1 VLELILCSLITV
13 LPDYLYR
20 RYREGK
26 RWGDQI
32 TFFTMWYELRWGIT
46 ACLILTVTLITIVF
60 YYHPSTTNAGP
71 YFRTIPLLPEGG
83 GRVEEVF
90 VKNGDTVAA
99 GDPVFSLL
107 DSAQVANVN
116 LAESQLDQVASAF
129 TQAEVQLSAAQAT
142 LVQAESALAQAKNEL
157 AKKSELASRG
167 QQLISKIELERLENT
182 VNQRR
187 GGVQAA
193 QANITAAQTQ
203 ISDVLPA
210 QRQSAQRQLEQA
222 QVALDKTVIY
232 AGVDGQVAQFY
243 LQRGD
248 YVNPIL
254 RPAGVLIPSS
264 GAESGR
270 SQIAAGFNQLSAQV
284 IKPGTI
290 TEVVCMSKPF
300 SVIPMVV
307 TRVQPVV
314 AAGQLKPSDVLLDA
328 QQRARPGTLTV
339 VMEPLYEGGL
349 TDVMPGSKC
358 IANAYTSNHDLIEQ
372 GDLGL
377 GQTLFL
383 HMVDTVGVIHAII
396 LRMQALLMPVQVLV
410 FAGH

>member
-1 VLELILCSLITV
+1 MLELILCSLVTV

-20 RYREGK
+20 RHREGK

-46 ACLILTVTLITIVF
+46 ACLILTVALITIVF

-90 VKNGDTVAA
+90 VKNGDAVET
-99 GDPVFSLL
+99 GQPLFSLL

-116 LAESQLDQVASAF
+116 LAESQLDQIASAF
-129 TQAEVQLSAAQAT
+129 AQAEVQLEAAQAT
-142 LVQAESALAQAKNEL
+142 LVQAQSALAQAENEL

-167 QQLISKIELERLENT
+167 QQLVSKIEIERLENN
-182 VNQRR
+182 VAQRR

-222 QVALDKTVIY
+222 QVALDKAVIY
-232 AGVDGQVAQFY
+232 AGVDGQVAQFF

-264 GAESGR
+264 GPESGR
-270 SQIAAGFNQLSAQV
+270 FQIAAGFNQLSAQV

-300 SVIPMVV
+300 SVIPMIV

-349 TDVMPGSKC
+349 MDVMPGSKC
-358 IANAYTSNHDLIEQ
+358 IANAYTSNHDLLEQ

-396 LRMQALLMPVQVLV
+396 LRMQALLMPVQMLV

>member
-1 VLELILCSLITV
+1 MLELILCSLVTV
-13 LPDYLYR
+13 LPDYLFR
-20 RYREGK
+20 RYRQGK

-46 ACLILTVTLITIVF
+46 ACLILTVSFITVVF

-90 VKNGDTVAA
+90 VSNGEAVSA
-99 GDPVFSLL
+99 GDPLFSLL
-107 DSAQVANVN
+107 DSAQVAGVNV
-116 LAESQLDQVASAF
+116 AESQLAQITSAF
-129 TQAEVQLSAAQAT
+129 AQAEVQLEGARAT
-142 LVQAESALAQAKNEL
+142 LTQAESALAQAENEL
-157 AKKSELASRG
+157 AKKTELSARG
-167 QQLISKIELERLENT
+167 QQLVSKIEIERLENT
-182 VNQRR
+182 VAQRR

-193 QANITAAQTQ
+193 EANITAAETQ

-210 QRQSAQRQLEQA
+210 QRESAQRQLEQA
-222 QVALDKTVIY
+222 QVALDKTVVY
-232 AGVDGQVAQFY
+232 AGVDGQVAQFF

-254 RPAGVLIPSS
+254 RPAGVLIPSD
-264 GAESGR
+264 GPESGR
-270 SQIAAGFNQLSAQV
+270 YQIAAGVNQLSAQV
-284 IKPGTI
+284 IEAGTI

-300 SVIPMVV
+300 TVIPMIV

-314 AAGQLKPSDVLLDA
+314 AAGQLKPADILLDA

-349 TDVMPGSKC
+349 SEVMPGSKC
-358 IANAYTSNHDLIEQ
+358 IANAYTSNHELLEE
-372 GDLGL
+372 GDLGF
-377 GQTLFL
+377 GETLFL

-396 LRMQALLMPVQVLV
+396 LRMQALLMPVQMLV

>member
-1 VLELILCSLITV
+1 MLELILCSFVTV

-20 RYREGK
+20 RHREGK

-46 ACLILTVTLITIVF
+46 ACLILTVALITIVF

-90 VKNGDTVAA
+90 VKNGDSVEA
-99 GDPVFSLL
+99 GDPLFSLL
-107 DSAQVANVN
+107 DTAQVANVN
-116 LAESQLDQVASAF
+116 LAESQLDQIASAF
-129 TQAEVQLSAAQAT
+129 AQAEVQLEGAQAT
-142 LVQAESALAQAKNEL
+142 LVQAESALAQAENEL

-167 QQLISKIELERLENT
+167 QQLISKIELERLENN
-182 VNQRR
+182 VAQRR

-193 QANITAAQTQ
+193 RANITAAQTQ

-232 AGVDGQVAQFY
+232 AGVDGQVAQFF

-264 GAESGR
+264 GPESGR
-270 SQIAAGFNQLSAQV
+270 FQIAAGFNQLSAQV

-314 AAGQLKPSDVLLDA
+314 AAGQLKPTDVLLDA

-339 VMEPLYEGGL
+339 VMEPLYADGL
-349 TDVMPGSKC
+349 MGVMPGSNC
-358 IANAYTSNHDLIEQ
+358 IANAYTNNHDLLEQ

-396 LRMQALLMPVQVLV
+396 LRMQALLMPVQMLV

>member
-1 VLELILCSLITV
+1 MLELILCSLVTV

-20 RYREGK
+20 RHREGK

-46 ACLILTVTLITIVF
+46 ACLILTVALITIVF
-60 YYHPSTTNAGP
+60 YFHPSTTNAGP

-90 VKNGDTVAA
+90 VKNGASVEA
-99 GDPVFSLL
+99 GDPLFSLL

-116 LAESQLDQVASAF
+116 LAESQLDQIASAF
-129 TQAEVQLSAAQAT
+129 AQAEVQLEAAQAT
-142 LVQAESALAQAKNEL
+142 LVQAESALAQAENEL

-182 VNQRR
+182 VAQRR

-193 QANITAAQTQ
+193 RANITAAQTQ

-222 QVALDKTVIY
+222 QVALDKTVVY
-232 AGVDGQVAQFY
+232 AGVDGQVAQFF

-264 GAESGR
+264 GPESGR
-270 SQIAAGFNQLSAQV
+270 FQIAAGFNQLSAQV

-314 AAGQLKPSDVLLDA
+314 AAGQLKPADVLLDA

-339 VMEPLYEGGL
+339 VMEPLYEDGL
-349 TDVMPGSKC
+349 VDVMPGSKC
-358 IANAYTSNHDLIEQ
+358 IANAYTNNHDLLEQ

-396 LRMQALLMPVQVLV
+396 LRMQALLMPVQMLV

>member
-1 VLELILCSLITV
+1 MLELILCSLVTV
-13 LPDYLYR
+13 LPDYLFR

-46 ACLILTVTLITIVF
+46 ACLILTVSFITVVF

-90 VKNGDTVAA
+90 VNNGEAVET
-99 GDPVFSLL
+99 GDPLFSLL
-107 DSAQVANVN
+107 DSSQVAAVNV
-116 LAESQLDQVASAF
+116 AESQLDQLTSAVA
-129 TQAEVQLSAAQAT
+129 QAEVQLEAANAT
-142 LVQAESALAQAKNEL
+142 LVQAESALAQSENEL
-157 AKKSELASRG
+157 SKKKELSSRG
-167 QQLISKIELERLENT
+167 QQLVSKIEIERLENT
-182 VNQRR
+182 VAQRK

-193 QANITAAQTQ
+193 QANVAGVKTQ

-210 QRQSAQRQLEQA
+210 QRQSALRQLEQA
-222 QVALDKTVIY
+222 QVALDKTIVY
-232 AGVDGQVAQFY
+232 AGVDGQVAQFF

-254 RPAGVLIPSS
+254 RPAGVLIPSD
-264 GAESGR
+264 GPESGR
-270 SQIAAGFNQLSAQV
+270 FQIAAGFNQLSAQV

-290 TEVVCMSKPF
+290 TEVVCLSKPF
-300 SVIPMVV
+300 TVIPMIV

-349 TDVMPGSKC
+349 SDVMPGSKC
-358 IANAYTSNHDLIEQ
+358 IANAYTSNHELLEE
-372 GDLGL
+372 GDLGF
-377 GQTLFL
+377 GETLFL

-396 LRMQALLMPVQVLV
+396 LRMQALLMPVQMLV
-410 FAGH
+410 FGGH

>member
-1 VLELILCSLITV
+1 MLELILCSLITV

-46 ACLILTVTLITIVF
+46 ACLMLTVTLITIVF

-83 GRVEEVF
+83 GRIEEVF
-90 VKNGDTVAA
+90 VKNGDAVAA

-129 TQAEVQLSAAQAT
+129 AQAEVQLAGAQAT

-232 AGVDGQVAQFY
+232 AGVDGQVSQFY

-264 GAESGR
+264 GPESGR
-270 SQIAAGFNQLSAQV
+270 FQIAAGFNQLSAQV

-290 TEVVCMSKPF
+290 AEVVCMSKPF
-300 SVIPMVV
+300 SVIPMIVA
-307 TRVQPVV
+307 RVQPVV

-339 VMEPLYEGGL
+339 VMEPLYEGGMM
-349 TDVMPGSKC
+349 DVMPGSKC

-396 LRMQALLMPVQVLV
+396 LRMQALLMPVQMLV

>member
-46 ACLILTVTLITIVF
+46 ACLMLTVTLITIVF

>member
-1 VLELILCSLITV
+1 MLELILCSLVTV
-13 LPDYLYR
+13 LPDYLFR

-46 ACLILTVTLITIVF
+46 ACLILTVSFITVVF

-90 VKNGDTVAA
+90 VNNGETVGT
-99 GDPVFSLL
+99 GDPLFSLL
-107 DSAQVANVN
+107 DSSQVAAVNV
-116 LAESQLDQVASAF
+116 AESQLDQLTSAVA
-129 TQAEVQLSAAQAT
+129 QAELQLEAANAT
-142 LVQAESALAQAKNEL
+142 LVQAESALAQSENEL
-157 AKKSELASRG
+157 SKKKELSSRG
-167 QQLISKIELERLENT
+167 QQLVSKIEIERLENT
-182 VNQRR
+182 VAQRK

-193 QANITAAQTQ
+193 QANVAGVKTQ

-210 QRQSAQRQLEQA
+210 QRQSALRQLEQA
-222 QVALDKTVIY
+222 QVALDKTIVY
-232 AGVDGQVAQFY
+232 AGVDGQVAQFF

-254 RPAGVLIPSS
+254 RPAGVLIPSD
-264 GAESGR
+264 GPESGR
-270 SQIAAGFNQLSAQV
+270 FQIAAGFNQLSAQV

-290 TEVVCMSKPF
+290 TEVVCLSKPF
-300 SVIPMVV
+300 TVIPMIV

-349 TDVMPGSKC
+349 SDVMPGSKC
-358 IANAYTSNHDLIEQ
+358 IANAYTSNHELLEE
-372 GDLGL
+372 GDLGF
-377 GQTLFL
+377 GETLFL

-396 LRMQALLMPVQVLV
+396 LRMQALLMPVQMLV
-410 FAGH
+410 FGGH

>member
-1 VLELILCSLITV
+1 MLELILCSLVTV
-13 LPDYLYR
+13 LPDYLFR

-46 ACLILTVTLITIVF
+46 ACLILTVSFITVVF

-90 VKNGDTVAA
+90 VNNGETVGT
-99 GDPVFSLL
+99 GDPLFSLL
-107 DSAQVANVN
+107 DSSQVAAVNV
-116 LAESQLDQVASAF
+116 AESQLDQLTSAVA
-129 TQAEVQLSAAQAT
+129 QAEVQLEAANAT
-142 LVQAESALAQAKNEL
+142 LVQAESALAQSENEL
-157 AKKSELASRG
+157 SKKKELSSRG
-167 QQLISKIELERLENT
+167 QQLVSKIEIERLENT
-182 VNQRR
+182 VAQRK

-193 QANITAAQTQ
+193 QANVAGVKTQ

-210 QRQSAQRQLEQA
+210 QRQSALRQLEQA
-222 QVALDKTVIY
+222 QVALDKTIVY
-232 AGVDGQVAQFY
+232 AGVDGQVAQFF

-254 RPAGVLIPSS
+254 RPAGVLIPSD
-264 GAESGR
+264 GPESGR
-270 SQIAAGFNQLSAQV
+270 FQIAAGFNQLSAQV

-290 TEVVCMSKPF
+290 TEVVCLSKPF
-300 SVIPMVV
+300 TVIPMIV

-349 TDVMPGSKC
+349 SDVMPGSKC
-358 IANAYTSNHDLIEQ
+358 IANAYTSNHELLEE
-372 GDLGL
+372 GDLGF
-377 GQTLFL
+377 GETLFL

-396 LRMQALLMPVQVLV
+396 LRMQALLMPVQMLV
-410 FAGH
+410 FGGH

>member
-1 VLELILCSLITV
+1 MLELILCSLITV

-46 ACLILTVTLITIVF
+46 ACLMLTVTLITIVF

-116 LAESQLDQVASAF
+116 LADSQLDQIASAF
-129 TQAEVQLSAAQAT
+129 AQAEVQLSAAQAT

-222 QVALDKTVIY
+222 QVALDKTVVY
-232 AGVDGQVAQFY
+232 AGVDGQVAQFF

>member
-1 VLELILCSLITV
+1 
-13 LPDYLYR
+13 
-20 RYREGK
+20 
-26 RWGDQI
+26 
-32 TFFTMWYELRWGIT
+32 
-46 ACLILTVTLITIVF
+46 
-60 YYHPSTTNAGP
+60 
-71 YFRTIPLLPEGG
+71 
-83 GRVEEVF
+83 
-90 VKNGDTVAA
+90 
-99 GDPVFSLL
+99 
-107 DSAQVANVN
+107 
-116 LAESQLDQVASAF
+116 
-129 TQAEVQLSAAQAT
+129 
-142 LVQAESALAQAKNEL
+142 VQAESALAQAKNEL

>member
-1 VLELILCSLITV
+1 MLELILCSLITV

-46 ACLILTVTLITIVF
+46 ACLMLTVTLITIVF

-142 LVQAESALAQAKNEL
+142 LVQADSALAQAKNEL

>member
-1 VLELILCSLITV
+1 VLELILCSLVTV
-13 LPDYLYR
+13 LPDYLFR

-46 ACLILTVTLITIVF
+46 ACLILTVSFITVVF

-90 VKNGDTVAA
+90 VNNGETVGT
-99 GDPVFSLL
+99 GDPLFSLL
-107 DSAQVANVN
+107 DSSQVAAVNV
-116 LAESQLDQVASAF
+116 AESQLDQLTSAVA
-129 TQAEVQLSAAQAT
+129 QAEVQLEAANAT
-142 LVQAESALAQAKNEL
+142 LVQAESALAQSENEL
-157 AKKSELASRG
+157 SKKKELSSRG
-167 QQLISKIELERLENT
+167 QQLVSKIEIERLENT
-182 VNQRR
+182 VAQRN

-193 QANITAAQTQ
+193 QANVAGVKTQ

-210 QRQSAQRQLEQA
+210 QRQSALRQLEQA
-222 QVALDKTVIY
+222 QVALDKTIVY
-232 AGVDGQVAQFY
+232 AGVDGQVAQFF

-254 RPAGVLIPSS
+254 RPAGVLIPSD
-264 GAESGR
+264 GPESGR
-270 SQIAAGFNQLSAQV
+270 FQIAAGFNQLSAQV

-290 TEVVCMSKPF
+290 TEVVCLSKPF
-300 SVIPMVV
+300 SVIPMIV

-314 AAGQLKPSDVLLDA
+314 AAGQLKPADVLLDA

-349 TDVMPGSKC
+349 SDVMPGSKC
-358 IANAYTSNHDLIEQ
+358 IANAYTSNHELLEE
-372 GDLGL
+372 GDLGF
-377 GQTLFL
+377 GEMLFL

-396 LRMQALLMPVQVLV
+396 LRMQALLMPVQMLV
-410 FAGH
+410 FGGH

>member
-1 VLELILCSLITV
+1 
-13 LPDYLYR
+13 
-20 RYREGK
+20 
-26 RWGDQI
+26 
-32 TFFTMWYELRWGIT
+32 M
-46 ACLILTVTLITIVF
+46 VF

-90 VKNGDTVAA
+90 VSNGEAVSA
-99 GDPVFSLL
+99 GDPLFSLL
-107 DSAQVANVN
+107 DSAQVAGVNV
-116 LAESQLDQVASAF
+116 AESQLTQIASAF
-129 TQAEVQLSAAQAT
+129 AQAEVQLEGATAT
-142 LVQAESALAQAKNEL
+142 LTQAESALAQAENEL
-157 AKKSELASRG
+157 AKKTELSARG
-167 QQLISKIELERLENT
+167 QQLVSNIEIERLENT
-182 VNQRR
+182 VAQRR

-193 QANITAAQTQ
+193 EANITAAETQ

-210 QRQSAQRQLEQA
+210 HRESAQRQLEQA
-222 QVALDKTVIY
+222 QVALDKTVVY
-232 AGVDGQVAQFY
+232 AGVDGQVAQFF

-254 RPAGVLIPSS
+254 RPAGVLIPSD
-264 GAESGR
+264 GPESGR
-270 SQIAAGFNQLSAQV
+270 YQIAAGFNQLSAQV
-284 IKPGTI
+284 IKAGTI

-300 SVIPMVV
+300 TVIPMIV

-314 AAGQLKPSDVLLDA
+314 AAGQLKPADVLLDA

-349 TDVMPGSKC
+349 SEVMPGSKC
-358 IANAYTSNHDLIEQ
+358 IANAYTSNHELLEE
-372 GDLGL
+372 GDLGF
-377 GQTLFL
+377 GETLFL

-396 LRMQALLMPVQVLV
+396 LRMQALLMPVQMLV

>member
-1 VLELILCSLITV
+1 MLELILCSLITV

-46 ACLILTVTLITIVF
+46 ACLMLTVALITIVF

-90 VKNGDTVAA
+90 VKNGDSVAA

-107 DSAQVANVN
+107 NSAQVANVN

-129 TQAEVQLSAAQAT
+129 AQAEVQLAGAQAT

-232 AGVDGQVAQFY
+232 AGVDGQVSQFY

-264 GAESGR
+264 GPESGR
-270 SQIAAGFNQLSAQV
+270 FQIAAGFNQLSAQV

-314 AAGQLKPSDVLLDA
+314 AAGQLKPSDILLDA

-339 VMEPLYEGGL
+339 VMEPLYEGGMM
-349 TDVMPGSKC
+349 DVMPGSKC

-396 LRMQALLMPVQVLV
+396 LRMQALLMPVQMLV

>member
-1 VLELILCSLITV
+1 MLDLILCSLVTV
-13 LPDYLYR
+13 LPDYLFR

-46 ACLILTVTLITIVF
+46 ACLILTVSFITVVF

-90 VKNGDTVAA
+90 VNNGETVGT
-99 GDPVFSLL
+99 GDPLFSLL
-107 DSAQVANVN
+107 DSSQVAAVNV
-116 LAESQLDQVASAF
+116 AESQLDQLTSAVA
-129 TQAEVQLSAAQAT
+129 QAEVQLEAANAT
-142 LVQAESALAQAKNEL
+142 LVQAESALAQSENEL
-157 AKKSELASRG
+157 SKKKELSSRG
-167 QQLISKIELERLENT
+167 QQLVSKIEIERLENT
-182 VNQRR
+182 VAQRK

-193 QANITAAQTQ
+193 QANVAGVKTQ

-210 QRQSAQRQLEQA
+210 QRQSALRQLEQA
-222 QVALDKTVIY
+222 QVALDKTIVY
-232 AGVDGQVAQFY
+232 AGVDGQVAQFF

-254 RPAGVLIPSS
+254 RPAGVLIPSD
-264 GAESGR
+264 GPESGR
-270 SQIAAGFNQLSAQV
+270 FQIAAGFNQLSAQV

-290 TEVVCMSKPF
+290 TEVVCLSKPF
-300 SVIPMVV
+300 TVIPMIV

-349 TDVMPGSKC
+349 SDVMPGSKC
-358 IANAYTSNHDLIEQ
+358 IANAYTSNHELLEE
-372 GDLGL
+372 GDLGF
-377 GQTLFL
+377 GETLFL

-396 LRMQALLMPVQVLV
+396 LRMQALLMPVQMLV
-410 FAGH
+410 FGGH

>member
-1 VLELILCSLITV
+1 MLELILCSLVTV

-46 ACLILTVTLITIVF
+46 ACLILTVALITIVF

-90 VKNGDTVAA
+90 VKNGDSVEA
-99 GDPVFSLL
+99 GDPLFSLL
-107 DSAQVANVN
+107 DTAQVANVN
-116 LAESQLDQVASAF
+116 LAESQLDQIASAF
-129 TQAEVQLSAAQAT
+129 AQAEVQLEAAQAT
-142 LVQAESALAQAKNEL
+142 LVQAESALAQAENEL
-157 AKKSELASRG
+157 TKKSELASRG

-182 VNQRR
+182 VAKRR
-187 GGVQAA
+187 DGVQAA
-193 QANITAAQTQ
+193 RAKITAAQTQ
-203 ISDVLPA
+203 ISEVLPA

-232 AGVDGQVAQFY
+232 AGVDGQVAQFF

-264 GAESGR
+264 GPESGR
-270 SQIAAGFNQLSAQV
+270 FQIAAGFNQLSAQV

-339 VMEPLYEGGL
+339 VMEPLYEDGL
-349 TDVMPGSKC
+349 MDVMPGSKC
-358 IANAYTSNHDLIEQ
+358 IANAYTNNHDLLEQ

-396 LRMQALLMPVQVLV
+396 LRMQALLMPVQMLV

>member
-1 VLELILCSLITV
+1 MLELILCSLVTV

-20 RYREGK
+20 RHREGK

-46 ACLILTVTLITIVF
+46 ACLILTVALITIVF

-90 VKNGDTVAA
+90 VKNGDAVET
-99 GDPVFSLL
+99 GQPLFSLL

-116 LAESQLDQVASAF
+116 LAESQLDQIASAF
-129 TQAEVQLSAAQAT
+129 AQAEVQLEAAQAT
-142 LVQAESALAQAKNEL
+142 LVQAQSALAQAENEL

-167 QQLISKIELERLENT
+167 QQLVSKIEIERLENN
-182 VNQRR
+182 VAQRR

-232 AGVDGQVAQFY
+232 AGVDGQVAQFF

-264 GAESGR
+264 GPESGR
-270 SQIAAGFNQLSAQV
+270 FQIAAGFNQLSAQV

-300 SVIPMVV
+300 SVVPMIV

-349 TDVMPGSKC
+349 MDVMPGSKC
-358 IANAYTSNHDLIEQ
+358 IANAYTSNHDLLEQ

-396 LRMQALLMPVQVLV
+396 LRMQALLMPVQMLV

>member
-1 VLELILCSLITV
+1 MLELILCSLITV

-46 ACLILTVTLITIVF
+46 ACLMLTVALITIVF

-90 VKNGDTVAA
+90 VKNGDAVAA

-129 TQAEVQLSAAQAT
+129 AQAEVQLAGAQAT

-232 AGVDGQVAQFY
+232 AGVDGQVSQFY

-264 GAESGR
+264 GPESGR
-270 SQIAAGFNQLSAQV
+270 FQIAAGFNQLAAQV

-314 AAGQLKPSDVLLDA
+314 AAGQLKPSDILLDA

-396 LRMQALLMPVQVLV
+396 LRMQALLMPVQMLV

>member
-1 VLELILCSLITV
+1 MLELILCSLITV

-46 ACLILTVTLITIVF
+46 ACLMLTVTLITIVF

-90 VKNGDTVAA
+90 VKNGDSVAA

-107 DSAQVANVN
+107 NSAQVANVN

-129 TQAEVQLSAAQAT
+129 AQAEVQLAGAQAT
-142 LVQAESALAQAKNEL
+142 LVQAESALAQAENEL

-232 AGVDGQVAQFY
+232 AGVDGQVSQFY

-264 GAESGR
+264 GPESGR
-270 SQIAAGFNQLSAQV
+270 FQIAAGFNQLSAQV

-290 TEVVCMSKPF
+290 AEVVCMSKPF
-300 SVIPMVV
+300 SVIPMIVA
-307 TRVQPVV
+307 RVQPVV

-339 VMEPLYEGGL
+339 VMEPLYEGGMM
-349 TDVMPGSKC
+349 DVMPGSKC

-396 LRMQALLMPVQVLV
+396 LRMQALLMPVQMLV

>member
-1 VLELILCSLITV
+1 MLELILCSLITV

-46 ACLILTVTLITIVF
+46 ACLMLTVALITIVF

-90 VKNGDTVAA
+90 VKNGDAVAA

-129 TQAEVQLSAAQAT
+129 AQAEVQLAGAQAT

-232 AGVDGQVAQFY
+232 AGVDGQVSQFY

-264 GAESGR
+264 GPESGR
-270 SQIAAGFNQLSAQV
+270 FQIAAGFNQLSAQV

-314 AAGQLKPSDVLLDA
+314 AAGQLKPSDILLDA

-396 LRMQALLMPVQVLV
+396 LRMQALLMPVQMLV

>member
-1 VLELILCSLITV
+1 MLELILCSLVTV

-20 RYREGK
+20 RHREGK

-46 ACLILTVTLITIVF
+46 ACLILTVALITIVF

-90 VKNGDTVAA
+90 VKNGDAVET
-99 GDPVFSLL
+99 GQPLFSLL

-116 LAESQLDQVASAF
+116 LAESQLDQIASAF
-129 TQAEVQLSAAQAT
+129 AQAEVQLEAAQAT
-142 LVQAESALAQAKNEL
+142 LVQAQSALAQAENEL

-167 QQLISKIELERLENT
+167 QQLVSKIEIERLENN
-182 VNQRR
+182 VAQRR

-232 AGVDGQVAQFY
+232 AGVDGQVAQFF

-264 GAESGR
+264 GPESGR
-270 SQIAAGFNQLSAQV
+270 FQIAAGFNQLSAQV

-300 SVIPMVV
+300 SVIPMIV

-349 TDVMPGSKC
+349 MDVMPGSKC
-358 IANAYTSNHDLIEQ
+358 IANAYTSNHDLLEQ
-372 GDLGL
+372 GDLSL

-396 LRMQALLMPVQVLV
+396 LRMQALLMPVQMLV

>member
-1 VLELILCSLITV
+1 MLELILCSLITV

-20 RYREGK
+20 RHREGK

-46 ACLILTVTLITIVF
+46 ACLILTVALITIVF

-90 VKNGDTVAA
+90 VKNGDSVEA
-99 GDPVFSLL
+99 GDPLFSLL
-107 DSAQVANVN
+107 DTAQVANLN
-116 LAESQLDQVASAF
+116 LAESQLDQIASAF
-129 TQAEVQLSAAQAT
+129 AQAEVQLEAAQAT
-142 LVQAESALAQAKNEL
+142 LVQAESALAQAENEL

-167 QQLISKIELERLENT
+167 QQLISKIELERLENN
-182 VNQRR
+182 VAQRR

-193 QANITAAQTQ
+193 RANITAAQTQ

-222 QVALDKTVIY
+222 QVALDKTVVY
-232 AGVDGQVAQFY
+232 AGVDGQVAQFF

-264 GAESGR
+264 GPESGR
-270 SQIAAGFNQLSAQV
+270 FQIAAGFNQLSAQV

-314 AAGQLKPSDVLLDA
+314 AAGQLKPADVLLDA

-339 VMEPLYEGGL
+339 VMEPLYADGL
-349 TDVMPGSKC
+349 VDVMPGSKC
-358 IANAYTSNHDLIEQ
+358 IANAYTNNHDLLEQ

-396 LRMQALLMPVQVLV
+396 LRMQALLMPVQMLV

>member
-1 VLELILCSLITV
+1 MLELILCSLVTV

-20 RYREGK
+20 RHREGK

-46 ACLILTVTLITIVF
+46 ACLILTVALITIVF

-90 VKNGDTVAA
+90 VKNGDAVET
-99 GDPVFSLL
+99 GQPLFSLL

-116 LAESQLDQVASAF
+116 LAESQLDQIASAF
-129 TQAEVQLSAAQAT
+129 AQAEVQLEAAQAT
-142 LVQAESALAQAKNEL
+142 LVQAQSALAQAENEL

-167 QQLISKIELERLENT
+167 QQLVSKIEIERLENN
-182 VNQRR
+182 VAQRR

-193 QANITAAQTQ
+193 QANIAAAQTQ

-232 AGVDGQVAQFY
+232 AGVDGQVAQFF

-264 GAESGR
+264 GPESGR
-270 SQIAAGFNQLSAQV
+270 FQIAAGFNQLSAQV

-300 SVIPMVV
+300 SVIPMIV

-349 TDVMPGSKC
+349 MDVMPGSKC
-358 IANAYTSNHDLIEQ
+358 IANAYTSNHDLLEQ

-396 LRMQALLMPVQVLV
+396 LRMQALLMPVQMLV

>member
-1 VLELILCSLITV
+1 MLELILCSLITV

-46 ACLILTVTLITIVF
+46 ACLMLTVTLITIVF

-116 LAESQLDQVASAF
+116 LAESQLDQIASAF
-129 TQAEVQLSAAQAT
+129 AQAEVQVSAAQAT

-203 ISDVLPA
+203 ISEVLPA

-222 QVALDKTVIY
+222 QVALDKTVVY
-232 AGVDGQVAQFY
+232 AGVDGQVAQFF

>member
-1 VLELILCSLITV
+1 MLELILCSLITV

-46 ACLILTVTLITIVF
+46 ACLMLTVTLITIVF

-83 GRVEEVF
+83 GRVEEIF
-90 VKNGDTVAA
+90 VKNGDSVAA

-107 DSAQVANVN
+107 DSVQVANVN
-116 LAESQLDQVASAF
+116 LAESQLDQIASAF
-129 TQAEVQLSAAQAT
+129 TQAEVQLAGAQAT
-142 LVQAESALAQAKNEL
+142 LVQAESALAQAQNEL

-182 VNQRR
+182 INQRR
-187 GGVQAA
+187 GGVEAA
-193 QANITAAQTQ
+193 QANIAAAQTQ
-203 ISDVLPA
+203 ISDVIPA

-264 GAESGR
+264 GPESGR
-270 SQIAAGFNQLSAQV
+270 FQIAAGFNQLSAQV

-328 QQRARPGTLTV
+328 QQRARPGSLTV
-339 VMEPLYEGGL
+339 VMEPLYEDGL

-358 IANAYTSNHDLIEQ
+358 IANAYTSNHDLIAQ

-396 LRMQALLMPVQVLV
+396 LRMQALLMPVQMLV

>member
-1 VLELILCSLITV
+1 MLELILCSLVTV

-20 RYREGK
+20 RHREGK

-46 ACLILTVTLITIVF
+46 ACLILTVALITIVF

-90 VKNGDTVAA
+90 VKNGDAVET
-99 GDPVFSLL
+99 GQPLFSLL

-116 LAESQLDQVASAF
+116 LAESQLDQIASAF
-129 TQAEVQLSAAQAT
+129 AQAEVQLEAAQAT
-142 LVQAESALAQAKNEL
+142 LVQAQSALAQAENEL

-167 QQLISKIELERLENT
+167 QQLVSKIEIERLENN
-182 VNQRR
+182 VAQRR

-193 QANITAAQTQ
+193 QANIAAAQTQ

-222 QVALDKTVIY
+222 QVALDKTVIS
-232 AGVDGQVAQFY
+232 AGVDGQVAQFF

-264 GAESGR
+264 GPESGR
-270 SQIAAGFNQLSAQV
+270 FQIAAGFNQLSAQV

-300 SVIPMVV
+300 SVIPMIV

-349 TDVMPGSKC
+349 MDVMPGSKC
-358 IANAYTSNHDLIEQ
+358 IANAYTSNHDLLEQ

-396 LRMQALLMPVQVLV
+396 LRMQALLMPVQMLV

>member
-1 VLELILCSLITV
+1 VLELILCSLVTV
-13 LPDYLYR
+13 LPDYLFR

-46 ACLILTVTLITIVF
+46 ACLILTVSFITVVF

-90 VKNGDTVAA
+90 VRNGEAVSA
-99 GDPVFSLL
+99 GDPLFSLL
-107 DSAQVANVN
+107 DSAQVAGVNV
-116 LAESQLDQVASAF
+116 AESQLAQITSAF
-129 TQAEVQLSAAQAT
+129 AQAEVQLEGAKAT
-142 LVQAESALAQAKNEL
+142 LTQAESALAQAENEL
-157 AKKSELASRG
+157 AKKTEPSARG
-167 QQLISKIELERLENT
+167 EQLVSKIEIERLENT
-182 VNQRR
+182 VAQRR

-193 QANITAAQTQ
+193 EANITAAETQ

-210 QRQSAQRQLEQA
+210 QRESAQRQLEQA
-222 QVALDKTVIY
+222 QVALDKTVVY
-232 AGVDGQVAQFY
+232 AGVDGQVAQFF

-254 RPAGVLIPSS
+254 RPAGVLIPSD
-264 GAESGR
+264 GPESGR
-270 SQIAAGFNQLSAQV
+270 YQIAAGFNQLSAQV
-284 IKPGTI
+284 IKAGTI

-300 SVIPMVV
+300 TVIPMIV

-314 AAGQLKPSDVLLDA
+314 AAGQLKPADVLLDA

-349 TDVMPGSKC
+349 SEVMPGSKC
-358 IANAYTSNHDLIEQ
+358 IANAYTSNHELLEK
-372 GDLGL
+372 GDLGF
-377 GQTLFL
+377 GETLFL

-396 LRMQALLMPVQVLV
+396 LRMQALLMPVQMLV

>member
-1 VLELILCSLITV
+1 MLELILCSLITV

-20 RYREGK
+20 RHREGK

-46 ACLILTVTLITIVF
+46 ACLVLTVVLITIVF

-90 VKNGDTVAA
+90 VKNGDAVEA
-99 GDPVFSLL
+99 GDPLFSLL

-116 LAESQLDQVASAF
+116 LAESQLDQIASAF
-129 TQAEVQLSAAQAT
+129 AQAEVQLEGAKAT
-142 LVQAESALAQAKNEL
+142 LVQAESALAQAENEL

-167 QQLISKIELERLENT
+167 QQLISKIELERLENN
-182 VNQRR
+182 VAQRR

-210 QRQSAQRQLEQA
+210 QRQSVQRQLEQA

-232 AGVDGQVAQFY
+232 AGVDGQVAQFF

-254 RPAGVLIPSS
+254 RPAGILIPSS
-264 GAESGR
+264 GPESGR
-270 SQIAAGFNQLSAQV
+270 VQIAAGFNQLSAQV

-349 TDVMPGSKC
+349 MEVMPGSKC
-358 IANAYTSNHDLIEQ
+358 IANAYTNNHDLLEQ
-372 GDLGL
+372 GELGL

-396 LRMQALLMPVQVLV
+396 LRMQALLMPVQMLV

>member
-1 VLELILCSLITV
+1 MLELILCSLVTV
-13 LPDYLYR
+13 LPDYLFR

-46 ACLILTVTLITIVF
+46 ACLILTVSFITVVF

-90 VKNGDTVAA
+90 VNNGETVGT
-99 GDPVFSLL
+99 GDPLFSLL
-107 DSAQVANVN
+107 DSSQVAAVNV
-116 LAESQLDQVASAF
+116 AESQLDQLTSAVA
-129 TQAEVQLSAAQAT
+129 QAEVQLEAANAT
-142 LVQAESALAQAKNEL
+142 LVQAESALAQSENEL
-157 AKKSELASRG
+157 SKKKELSSRG
-167 QQLISKIELERLENT
+167 QQLVSKIEIERLENT
-182 VNQRR
+182 VAQRK

-193 QANITAAQTQ
+193 QANVAGVKTQ

-210 QRQSAQRQLEQA
+210 QRQSALRQLEQA
-222 QVALDKTVIY
+222 QVALDKTIVY
-232 AGVDGQVAQFY
+232 AGVDGQVAQFF

-254 RPAGVLIPSS
+254 RPAGVLIPSD
-264 GAESGR
+264 GPESGR
-270 SQIAAGFNQLSAQV
+270 FQIAAGFNQLSAQV

-290 TEVVCMSKPF
+290 TEVVCLSKPF
-300 SVIPMVV
+300 TVIPMIV

-314 AAGQLKPSDVLLDA
+314 AAGQLKPADVLLDA

-349 TDVMPGSKC
+349 SDVMPGSKC
-358 IANAYTSNHDLIEQ
+358 IANAYTSNHELLEE
-372 GDLGL
+372 GDLGF
-377 GQTLFL
+377 GETLFL

-396 LRMQALLMPVQVLV
+396 LRMQALLMPVQMLV
-410 FAGH
+410 FGGH